1 MANTTTLTVDPEK
14 RKRSEEESAK
24 KAGYDTVDDWKDA
37 RRKKT
42 YDEGI
47 EAGQWDS
54 HEEADDYME
63 WRKGINQEIR
73 DIQAGHAYEHGV
85 GKARERE
92 LRNQLAAGETRQQA
106 KRMAWSDPELV
117 KKRRELEERT
127 KLRAMYRT
135 PEEEAAARRA
145 TSFEREARRNAQQQ
159 RDSIAGRAR
168 ALGLT
173 PAQMEALNQG
183 LQRTDAEF
191 ERQIKQARIDEAESA
206 KEELA
211 AFKQAAVEQG
221 GQALMNQER
230 LRLEREQ
237 AAASRSSSLWG
248 SILSGVATLGAAALP
263 LLIGSDERIKSDIDR
278 GKTKNAAYDFL
289 ENLDVA
295 QYNMPGANAPEMGVM
310 AQSME
315 KSPLGQQAV
324 TEIEGVKS
332 VDVPQAF
339 KSLIVAQKEMHD
351 RIKRLEKK

>member
-42 YDEGI
+42 HEEGV

-63 WRKGINQEIR
+63 WRKGIHQEIR
-73 DIQAGHAYEHGV
+73 DIQAGHAYEHGA
-85 GKARERE
+85 GQARERE
-92 LRNQLAAGETRQQA
+92 LRNQLAAGETRQKA

-159 RDSIAGRAR
+159 RDSIVGRAR

-206 KEELA
+206 KEELD

-230 LRLEREQ
+230 LRFEREQ
-237 AAASRSSSLWG
+237 AAASRSSALWG
-248 SILSGVATLGAAALP
+248 SILGGIATLGGAA
-263 LLIGSDERIKSDIDR
+263 ISVISDERIKSDIDR

-289 ENLDVA
+289 DNLDVA
-295 QYNMPGANAPEMGVM
+295 QYNMPGANTPEMGVM

-324 TEIEGVKS
+324 TEVEGVKG